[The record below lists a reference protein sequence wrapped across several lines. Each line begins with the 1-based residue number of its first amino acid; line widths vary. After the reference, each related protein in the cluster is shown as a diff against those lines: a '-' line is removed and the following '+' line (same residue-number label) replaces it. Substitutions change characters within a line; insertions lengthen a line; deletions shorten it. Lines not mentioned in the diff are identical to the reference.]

1 MRFSK
6 KKPVNYSKKRL
17 VNLIGEDKNT
27 LNLEAKNVQNIAY
40 TLASEDNETS
50 HILGIDE
57 QGNAYITA
65 KEEDLA
71 TFSILD
77 NPYSLYWGSSSE
89 TDDTSYSYKPITESL
104 NITKGAVVEPLE
116 LKKLHKISY
125 QFYNSRKAEYGNYTI
140 DVTVKG
146 FDTPIRVIEEN
157 AGSGFSD
164 ISKYLEN
171 YLCIDIDNLK
181 TFNLYLSH
189 KDDNISYE
197 ILFDASQVQNWDTTP
212 EFYFNADFL
221 LYIEPFVTAKF
232 DEYLEYYKGE
242 PVYKE
247 IYQNGLTGF
256 SIFDSKKIKQ
266 VIPDDAEDSQYVQT
280 YEFTYLSNRQD
291 EVVVKKFANLSAVIM
306 KGGDCSNCTIHLADN
321 KNTSLIIYN
330 RNSSKY
336 KPPYYENVDNAG
348 DISLFI
354 TNEDSNVVNFNID
367 SDFNTEDETTLSI
380 QQMPHITKNK
390 LLNKITSLYLASNS
404 LSMIRGAIPLKSLT
418 LSITNELPEKFQLGS
433 FIKTDAN
440 LKELNLSDSQFKNI
454 PGNFSLYN
462 TLETL
467 ILNDTIESIGENAF
481 NSSCLN
487 NIVLPKKLKKIGFH
501 GLYDIGTIGNITS
514 LDFRDTQL
522 ETLEFQSLYS
532 EASLKIYL
540 PATVTNIA
548 AYTFG
553 QNTTVYYNGTAT
565 GAPWGAK
572 EVITEF

>member
-17 VNLIGEDKNT
+17 INLIGEDKNT
-27 LNLEAKNVQNIAY
+27 LNLEAKNVQNIQY

-57 QGNAYITA
+57 QGNAYINA

-89 TDDTSYSYKPITESL
+89 TGDTSYSYKPITESL

-116 LKKLHKISY
+116 LKKLNKIAY

-146 FDTPIRVIEEN
+146 FNTPIRIIEEN
-157 AGSGFSD
+157 AKSGMTD
-164 ISKYLEN
+164 ISNHFEN

-181 TFNLYLSH
+181 PFNLYLSH
-189 KDDNISYE
+189 KNDNVSSE
-197 ILFDASQVQNWDTTP
+197 ILFDASQVRNWDTTP

-247 IYQNGLTGF
+247 IYKNGITGF
-256 SIFDSKKIKQ
+256 RFDFKKIKQ

-280 YEFTYLSNRQD
+280 YEFTYASNRQD

-306 KGGDCSNCTIHLADN
+306 KGGDYSNCTIHLADN
-321 KNTSLIIYN
+321 KNTSLIIHN
-330 RNSSKY
+330 INSSKY

-367 SDFNTEDETTLSI
+367 SDFNTEDETTLRI
-380 QQMPHITKNK
+380 QQMPPITKNK

-404 LSMIRGAIPLKSLT
+404 LSVIRGAIPLKSLT
-418 LSITNELPEKFQLGS
+418 LAITNELPERFQLG
-433 FIKTDAN
+433 FTDNFN

-454 PGNFSLYN
+454 PGNFSVYN

-522 ETLEFQSLYS
+522 ETLEFNSLYS
-532 EASLKIYL
+532 DASLKIYL
-540 PATVTNIA
+540 PTTVTNIA
-548 AYTFG
+548 DYTFG
-553 QNTTVYYNGTAT
+553 SNTTVYYKGTAT